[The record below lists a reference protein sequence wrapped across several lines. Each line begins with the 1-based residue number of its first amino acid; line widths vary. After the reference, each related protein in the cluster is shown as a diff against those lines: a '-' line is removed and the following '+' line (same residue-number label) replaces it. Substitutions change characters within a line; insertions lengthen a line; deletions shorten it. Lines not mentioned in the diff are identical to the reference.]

1 MLLATLAVLAQL
13 PQISQGLM
21 GYISMDVQ
29 STPEGFGQG
38 VSFYTPVWP
47 LLEKPL
53 ASFQIGLPS
62 IWIVPD
68 NRGFEEPLC
77 PVGTIPR
84 DQWPERG
91 PSYRDVF
98 QTIEGGLGFWGS
110 TQFGSPS
117 AKFRMN
123 GTPNCYSDE
132 ISSPGF
138 GFGKPE
144 ALKAEQL
151 GLAQLSNR
159 LVVPPD
165 GLTFAPGTNG
175 ELFGNAWMA
184 LALLQQP
191 GTGPQCWTL
200 FVRAA
205 NFEGALAFWT
215 PRTWTR
221 IADKYPTAA
230 GRGLDARP
238 GLAGGGAMEIN
249 TVPMFAATD
258 ARGRRYTRIPRLS
271 FPVDREGNTVMMQDF
286 TLYSAGVFDAQTAR
300 VPDCKTNPI
309 SLHQGPDNTPLAG
322 IGAAVETVMLGPGS
336 FGLRWKNAKGT
347 GNFPE
352 YFGEEGQTM
361 VALAAEKVPPE
372 THLREQH
379 FAPAATGASYVSP
392 EQPGASVTVKLSDG
406 SKLTYRWYRFVDQPS
421 IRALDLPQAERERLQ
436 AAVERLHL
444 GSLPAPSRGKLATL
458 DAALLVVP
466 PAGMEVGYVPIATR
480 QDPR

>member
-1 MLLATLAVLAQL
+1 MTLALLAVFAQLAQL
-13 PQISQGLM
+13 SQGLM

-29 STPEGFGQG
+29 ATPDGFGKG

-47 LLEKPL
+47 MLEKPL
-53 ASFQIGLPS
+53 SAFQIGLPS

-123 GTPNCYSDE
+123 GTPNCYTHE

-138 GFGKPE
+138 GFGNPI
-144 ALKAEQL
+144 ALTAEQL

-184 LALLQQP
+184 LDLVHQQ
-191 GTGPQCWTL
+191 GTGPQSWTL

-205 NFEGALAFWT
+205 NFAGPIAFWT

-230 GRGLDARP
+230 GRGLDTRA

-258 ARGRRYTRIPRLS
+258 AKGRRYTRIPRLQ
-271 FPVDREGNTVMMQDF
+271 FPVDREGVTVMMQDF
-286 TLYSAGVFDAQTAR
+286 TLWSSSKFDAQAAR
-300 VPDCKTNPI
+300 VPDCKANPI
-309 SLHQGPDNTPLAG
+309 VVHQGPDNSALTG
-322 IGAAVETVMLGPGS
+322 IDATVETVMLGPGS
-336 FGLRWKNAKGT
+336 FGLKWKSAKGT
-347 GNFPE
+347 GAFPE
-352 YFGEEGQTM
+352 YFAAEGKNM
-361 VALAAEKVPPE
+361 VALPADKVPKE
-372 THLREQH
+372 THLQQQV
-379 FAPAATGASYVSP
+379 FAPATTGASYISP
-392 EQPGASVTVKLSDG
+392 EPPGKSVTVTLSDG
-406 SKLTYRWYRFVDQPS
+406 SRLTYSWYRFVDQPS
-421 IRALDLPQAERERLQ
+421 IRALDLPQAERDRLQ
-436 AAVERLHL
+436 AAVEKLQL

-466 PAGMEVGYVPIATR
+466 PKGMEVGYVPIATR